1 MIKETIAK
9 MVTGTDLSEEEARM
23 AMDDILTG
31 QATDAQI
38 GSFLT
43 ALRMKGE
50 TVDEI
55 TGAAMAMRARIK
67 RVHIGNH
74 LLNIDRDEISVDDE
88 TIVDICGT
96 GGHSTN
102 TFNVSTATA
111 LVVAGGGI
119 RVAKHGQRTNSNH
132 CGSADVLQA
141 LGLKPDIG
149 VTSVERCIRD
159 VGIGFLYAPLFY
171 GGIKYPMGPRRE
183 ISIRTLF
190 NLLGPLTNPAGA
202 KIQLMGVYTPELTEK
217 MAHVLKRLG
226 TREAFVVCGQY
237 TFDEISI
244 CGPTRMSHLKDGEIT
259 SCEMTPEEFGLKRA
273 KPEDIRGGNAEENA
287 QIIRDILNGERG
299 PKRDMVLL
307 NASAAFRAAG
317 VVQNFEKG
325 IERAQEAID
334 SGHAKAKL
342 EALTSFT
349 QGCDYFVREEPS

>member
-96 GGHSTN
+96 GGHGTN